1 VDRDDE
7 VKCRYLG
14 GCDEKSLPPLEKRP
28 APPTPKFAREVALS
42 ILDGARGSYRS
53 SNHFSKQMADRG
65 FDVFEFEY
73 VIRNGSPVGNGEYSE
88 EHKDHKFTFRG
99 IIDGTEFDAV
109 FSLSAEHDFIKSPL
123 MILITGCWKTS
134 SGRRTRTF

>member
-1 VDRDDE
+1 VDRDGE
-7 VKCRYLG
+7 VKCRYIG
-14 GCDEKSLPPLEKRP
+14 SCDEKALPLIDKKPVPP
-28 APPTPKFAREVALS
+28 APELARAVALS
-42 ILDGARGSYRS
+42 ILDGARGSYRA
-53 SNHFSKQMADRG
+53 SNHFSGQMADRG

-73 VIRNGSPVGNGEYSE
+73 VIRNGSPVGKGEYSE
-88 EHKDHKFTFRG
+88 EHKDHKYTFRG

-134 SGRRTRTF
+134 SGRRIRTF